1 MPVIDLDGLT
11 LSYRVRTSK
20 RAKRISLRYSMSAGL
35 EVVYPAGLR
44 QPEPES
50 LLRERS
56 AWVRKAIARFRD
68 ANANRRLREYRAGEE
83 FLFRGVSYRLK
94 LERAPSLKRIK
105 VGLAD
110 GHLVAASPKA
120 TPPAADAEIRAAI
133 ESFYRAQ
140 AQRYLPQRVEELA
153 RRHGFKYE
161 RVRIK
166 NQKTRWG
173 SCSAKGNINL
183 NLRLMMAPDGA
194 IDYVITHELCHLRE
208 LNHNPAFWALVE
220 TYCPEFRH
228 WKAWFKQHGPS
239 LIL

>member
-1 MPVIDLDGLT
+1 MPFIDLDGLRV
-11 LSYRVRTSK
+11 SYSIRKSK
-20 RAKRISLRYSMSAGL
+20 RAKRVSLRYSMSAGL

-44 QPEPES
+44 QPDPE
-50 LLRERS
+50 LLLLERS
-56 AWVRKAIARFRD
+56 AWVRKAMARIKD
-68 ANANRRLREYRAGEE
+68 ANANKRQREYRAGED
-83 FLFRGVSYRLK
+83 FLFRGDRYRLK
-94 LERAPSLKRIK
+94 LDSAPSLKRIK

-110 GHLVAASPKA
+110 GHLVVASPEA
-120 TPPAADAEIRAAI
+120 APPATDAEIRHAI

-153 RRHGFKYE
+153 RAHGFNFE

-173 SCSAKGNINL
+173 SCSAKRNINL
-183 NLRLMMAPDGA
+183 NLRLMMAPNEA
-194 IDYVITHELCHLRE
+194 IDYVIMHELCHLRE
-208 LNHNPAFWALVE
+208 LNHNPAFWTLVE
-220 TYCPEFRH
+220 SYCPKFRH